1 MAMTAEKPSY
11 EYLLMQCGSLETE
24 MLGLNKMIDELVN
37 ENEHL
42 YTVINTKNIELKK
55 IEVN

>member
-1 MAMTAEKPSY
+1 MSEKPSY

-42 YTVINTKNIELKK
+42 YKIINTKDIELKK
-55 IEVN
+55 RGVN